1 MARARIRSLTT
12 SVVGAIALSLGLVF
26 VGSGAASAHVT
37 VEPESTAAGS
47 YTVMTV
53 SVPHG
58 CEGKP
63 TEKVRIGLPD
73 ELSGVTPSVNPN
85 WKITSVHEDGDKNKD
100 VKEID
105 YTAKTPLSA
114 DQRDSF
120 ELSLFLPPE
129 TEGKTLIFP
138 TTQECQGAETK
149 WDQVPK
155 EGQSEENLDS
165 PAPSFTVTAAEADTS
180 TGASPDSSASAQGPS
195 GSDEQAASDNF
206 AAPLTLGIIGV
217 VLGALGL
224 VAGGIALLRTRRRS

>member
-1 MARARIRSLTT
+1 MRSLTIPG
-12 SVVGAIALSLGLVF
+12 VGAVALSLGLVF
-26 VGSGAASAHVT
+26 TGPGAASAHVT
-37 VEPESTAAGS
+37 VEPDSTAAGS

-73 ELSGVTPSVNPN
+73 ELSGITPSVNPN
-85 WKITSVHEDGDKNKD
+85 WKITSVHEDGDKTKD

-129 TEGKTLIFP
+129 TEGKTLVFP
-138 TTQECQGAETK
+138 TTQECKGAKTK

-155 EGQSEENLDS
+155 EGQSEEDLDS
-165 PAPSFTVTAAEADTS
+165 PAPSFTVTAAEADPS
-180 TGASPDSSASAQGPS
+180 AGAAPDSSESAQDPS
-195 GSDEQAASDNF
+195 GSGEQAASESS
-206 AAPLTLGIIGV
+206 AAPLALGIIGV

>member
-1 MARARIRSLTT
+1 MPRMRSLMASGLGA
-12 SVVGAIALSLGLVF
+12 SVLSLGLVF

-37 VEPESTAAGS
+37 VDPETTAADS

-85 WKITSVHEDGDKNKD
+85 WKITAVHEDDDSDKD

-105 YTAKTPLSA
+105 YTAKTPLAA

-120 ELSLFLPPE
+120 ELSFYLPPE
-129 TEGKTLIFP
+129 TEGTTLIFP
-138 TTQECQGAETK
+138 TTQECTEGETK

-155 EGQSEENLDS
+155 EGQSEDDLDL
-165 PAPSFTVTAAEADTS
+165 PAPSFTVTAPEADS
-180 TGASPDSSASAQGPS
+180 SHGGESAASPASSEESA
-195 GSDEQAASDNF
+195 GSDDAASSESSS
-206 AAPLTLGIIGV
+206 APLTLGIIGV

-224 VAGGIALLRTRRRS
+224 IAGGLALLATKRRV